1 MTAAMGRPRA
11 AGSNPSGQ
19 LGNGTT
25 ADQFVY
31 DAVFPF
37 NEFKMRPTIAVAAG
51 SQHSLA
57 LSVDGSIWAW
67 GGNSNGQLGD
77 GTTTDRPW
85 PVQVVQVV
93 GLADDKPLL
102 ATLHSVI
109 AVSAG
114 DRHSLALLANGTVL
128 AWGANGKGELGDGT
142 TTARKTPVAV
152 SGPNGVGQFTDIIAI
167 SAGARYSLA
176 LKADGTVWGWGRND
190 KGHLGDGTTTDQHTP
205 TKAKLTRVTG
215 IAAGAS
221 HSLAL
226 KGDGTVWA
234 WGRNHKGQL
243 GDGSVTD
250 SPSPVKV
257 KGSGGVGALT
267 GVTAIAAGK
276 DWYSLALLGDGTVWA
291 WGYNNHRQLGDGTT
305 HTRKTPVQVIGASG
319 QGKLTGVVA
328 IAAGAVHNLALQ
340 DSHVIAW
347 GWNNGGR
354 LGTGNNVDQGFPVL
368 VAQSLSTGAI
378 AIAAGLVHSLVVQ
391 VKCTTVS
398 WGSNKNGQLATD
410 GIDSSAVAIT
420 PFLPASAEVFH
431 LTAPAGG
438 LGHSLALKLGA
449 PTSLPNSIGYIS
461 HVMAWGL
468 NASGQLGDG
477 TNTDRSF
484 ALHVSG
490 PKSADTFIPIKA
502 IAAGRAHSLALTT
515 DGKVWAWGM
524 NTAGQLGDGTKQKRT
539 KPVQVKGPGG
549 DGYLLQIVAIAA
561 GGAHS
566 LALRADGTVW
576 TWGDNAWGQ
585 LGDGSTDGR
594 SLPAIVPG
602 GFMKAIAAGRRH
614 SLALQAGGKVW
625 AWGKGDRGQLG
636 SSFALDSLVPVEV
649 KGLASGG
656 LKKMIAAGEEHSLA
670 LRADGTVWAWG
681 ANDRGQLGDDTST
694 DRLVPVKVLS
704 KEWEGSTV
712 EDLNNIVM
720 IAAGGR
726 HSLALDAAG
735 IVPPDG
741 GVVRCWGANDS
752 GQLGDGTTQD
762 RAHAVN
768 AQLEGGG
775 ALRGS
780 SALAGGQV
788 HSLAVAPDDIPE

>member
-31 DAVFPF
+31 QAVFPL
-37 NEFKMRPTIAVAAG
+37 NEFNMRPTLAVSAG

-57 LSVDGSIWAW
+57 LTVDGSIWAW

-77 GTTTDRPW
+77 GTSTDRPW
-85 PVQVVQVV
+85 PVQVMTVV
-93 GLADDKPLL
+93 GLADDRPLL
-102 ATLHSVI
+102 AILHSVI

-114 DRHSLALLANGTVL
+114 DRHSLALLADGTVL

-142 TTARKTPVAV
+142 TAARKTPVAV
-152 SGPNGVGQFTDIIAI
+152 SGPNAAGSLTDIIAI
-167 SAGARYSLA
+167 SAGTRYSLA
-176 LKADGTVWGWGRND
+176 LKADGTVWSWGRND
-190 KGHLGDGTTTDQHTP
+190 NGQLGDGTTTDRHTP
-205 TKAKLTRVTG
+205 AKAKVTRATA

-234 WGRNHKGQL
+234 WGRNNKGQL
-243 GDGSVTD
+243 GDGGVTD
-250 SPSPVKV
+250 SPTPVKV
-257 KGSGGVGALT
+257 KGPGGGGALT

-291 WGYNNHRQLGDGTT
+291 WGYNSHRQLGDGTT

-319 QGKLTGVVA
+319 EGKLTGVVA

-354 LGTGNNVDQGFPVL
+354 LGTGNDADPGFPVK
-368 VAQSLSTGAI
+368 VAQSMSTGVF
-378 AIAAGLVHSLVVQ
+378 AIAAGLLHSLI
-391 VKCTTVS
+391 VKVECTMAA
-398 WGSNKNGQLATD
+398 WGSNKNGQLAAD
-410 GIDSSAVAIT
+410 AIDSSAVAIT

-449 PTSLPNSIGYIS
+449 PTSSTNSIGYIS

-468 NASGQLGDG
+468 NASGQLGDD
-477 TNTDRSF
+477 TNKDRYY
-484 ALHVSG
+484 AVPVSG
-490 PKSADTFIPIKA
+490 PLSVDTFIAVKA

-515 DGKVWAWGM
+515 DGKVWAWGL
-524 NTAGQLGDGTKQKRT
+524 NTSGQLGDGTKQKRA

-566 LALRADGTVW
+566 LALHADGTVW
-576 TWGDNAWGQ
+576 AWGSNAWGQ

-594 SLPAIVPG
+594 TLPAIVPG
-602 GFMKAIAAGRRH
+602 GFMKAVAAGRWH
-614 SLALQAGGKVW
+614 SLALQAGGKVR

-636 SSFALDSLVPVEV
+636 NSFPLDSLVPVEV

-704 KEWEGSTV
+704 QEWEGSAI
-712 EDLNNIVM
+712 EDLGNIVV
-720 IAAGGR
+720 IAGGGR

-752 GQLGDGTTQD
+752 GQLGDGTTTD
-762 RAHAVN
+762 RSHAVN
-768 AQLEGGG
+768 TQLESAG
-775 ALRGS
+775 ALRGV
-780 SALAGGQV
+780 SAIAGGQG
-788 HSLAVAPDDIPE
+788 HSLAVAPGDVAT